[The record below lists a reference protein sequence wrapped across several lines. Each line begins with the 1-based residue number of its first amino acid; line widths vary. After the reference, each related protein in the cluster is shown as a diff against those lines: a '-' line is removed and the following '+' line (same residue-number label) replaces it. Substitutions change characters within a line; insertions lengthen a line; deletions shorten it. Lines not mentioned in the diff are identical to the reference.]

1 MRSGD
6 DLVSITARDIVLK
19 THTALPLPSQ
29 PQCSVSK
36 VYIQGKSELQVYF
49 SEKIGLTAQFQAI
62 RGRSSSTILLT
73 LSEADGGRHAA
84 GVKRPAKLK

>member
-49 SEKIGLTAQFQAI
+49 SEKIGQFQAI